1 MASRC
6 SCGRI
11 GSRSASRTGRGGGGS
26 DVVGE
31 NRFGMHQVADLET
44 QNPAARAAA
53 EAAASE
59 AAAELEM
66 Q

>member
-1 MASRC
+1 MLVRQDWQQE
-6 SCGRI
+6 RKQD
-11 GSRSASRTGRGGGGS
+11 REGGGGA

-31 NRFGMHQVADLET
+31 NRVGLPQVAALET

>member
-11 GSRSASRTGRGGGGS
+11 GSRSASRTGGGGGS

-31 NRFGMHQVADLET
+31 NRFGLHQVADLET

>member
-1 MASRC
+1 MLVRQDWQQE
-6 SCGRI
+6 RKQD
-11 GSRSASRTGRGGGGS
+11 REGGGGS

-31 NRFGMHQVADLET
+31 NRFGLHQVADLET

>member
-11 GSRSASRTGRGGGGS
+11 GSRSASRTGRGGGS

-31 NRFGMHQVADLET
+31 NRFGLHQVADLET